1 MLTCH
6 LLPNLP
12 LSGMMNENKAGA
24 RPRQTLEEFTE
35 AFMKTIWL
43 ISSGTFG
50 EAIRRRTLLIFLAV
64 AAVVLI
70 LGAANSSFQ
79 PGKDTLVV
87 ETLGLGVIGL
97 VGVFI
102 SVILGI
108 NLLPTEIERRT
119 IYTILS
125 KPVHRYQFLCGKF
138 LGGLIT
144 VLASTFVMAT
154 VFLLLFLI
162 KERGFSHEAINAC
175 QGVLLLVFQ
184 ILLVCAIAMFFSV
197 FVSPFVNFFLTLAV
211 FLLGLSSSVTEALA
225 SNSDPTHPKNPIVV
239 LVFEVIHF
247 VIPDFTKYNSQN
259 HILSPNLVINNQAV
273 YMTTNILYALVY
285 SAILIIIAAVIF
297 ERREV

>member
-1 MLTCH
+1 
-6 LLPNLP
+6 
-12 LSGMMNENKAGA
+12 MN
-24 RPRQTLEEFTE
+24 
-35 AFMKTIWL
+35 TIWL

-70 LGAANSSFQ
+70 IGAANSSFQ

-144 VLASTFVMAT
+144 VLAS
-154 VFLLLFLI
+154 
-162 KERGFSHEAINAC
+162 RRWSCRQSSCCCFSSKSAASDHEAVNAC
-175 QGVLLLVFQ
+175 KGVLLLLFQ

-197 FVSPFVNFFLTLAV
+197 FVSPFVNFFLTLAI

-225 SNSDPTHPKNPIVV
+225 DPSTDP
-239 LVFEVIHF
+239 
-247 VIPDFTKYNSQN
+247 
-259 HILSPNLVINNQAV
+259 
-273 YMTTNILYALVY
+273 
-285 SAILIIIAAVIF
+285 AASEEPGGRVWSS
-297 ERREV
+297 R